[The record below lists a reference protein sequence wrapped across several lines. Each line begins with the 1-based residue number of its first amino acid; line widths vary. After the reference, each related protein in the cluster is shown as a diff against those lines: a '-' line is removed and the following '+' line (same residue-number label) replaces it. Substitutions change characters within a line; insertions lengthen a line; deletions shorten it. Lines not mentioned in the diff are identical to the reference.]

1 MSKQSFLV
9 IGIIA
14 LLGILF
20 FEVTSVASLITEVK
34 GQAHSSEHSSQSFKQ
49 SEQST

>member
-9 IGIIA
+9 IGITA

-20 FEVTSVASLITEVK
+20 FEVTSVASLITAVK
-34 GQAHSSEHSSQSFKQ
+34 G
-49 SEQST
+49 

>member
-9 IGIIA
+9 IGLIV

-20 FEVTSVASLITEVK
+20 FEITSVASLITEVK
-34 GQAHSSEHSSQSFKQ
+34 GQTH
-49 SEQST
+49 